1 MRLEKYLE
9 LVDVRTLWTLER
21 SGLRQVTDFVL
32 EVFVSQVEDH
42 RLLADLLLAHQAG
55 LHGGGHP
62 PVGPALPRSAPV
74 ATPASLAASHVF
86 HVVSLGARTHHAVVE
101 L

>member
-1 MRLEKYLE
+1 M
-9 LVDVRTLWTLER
+9 RTLWTLEGA
-21 SGLRQVTDFVL
+21 GLGKVTDFVL

-42 RLLADLLLAHQAG
+42 GLLADLLLTHQAV
-55 LHGGGHP
+55 LHGGGPP
-62 PVGPALPRSAPV
+62 PVGPALARPAPV

-86 HVVSLGARTHHAVVE
+86 HVVSLGASTHHAVVE